1 MAVTG
6 FWPVYGNLK
15 ATLDYADNPDKT
27 TPKEYLD
34 KDLYSALRYAE
45 NDNKTDRQVF
55 VGGINCSA
63 QNAYTEMIA
72 VQRRFGMKGKVVA
85 YHGIQSFKANEV
97 TPEEAFE
104 IGKET
109 ARKMWGDRYQVLVT
123 VHLNTDNLHCHFVV
137 NPCSFKNGA
146 KFKNKISDHLELRKV
161 SDEVCREHGLSVLV
175 NSNFYSKGQKKE
187 YWAHRN
193 GQVTHRDMLK
203 KDIDY
208 CLQYSSNGSEFER
221 QLLGL
226 GYSVDWRRLSIKHKG
241 WDRAV
246 RLKSIGITETTLE
259 ACFSKNKGKYYFY
272 DEWNTHLPYKAKQAP
287 IIKLINQ
294 LDFTVD
300 HAKDPSKVLVSAV
313 IYIILSLF
321 EIAKTVKNFVIADV
335 ELRHEVRNVKKY
347 VSEYRFLQAEKLNT
361 MTDIKNYI
369 DTTKAEINKFERS
382 RALTDNKRRRAK
394 TPEEKQQYKDERKAI
409 TERITPLRKKL
420 KQAEQ
425 IYNKSPRLIDLL
437 DREYQ
442 IERKT
447 YERTK

>member
-1 MAVTG
+1 MSRGAGVR
-6 FWPVYGNLK
+6 W
-15 ATLDYADNPDKT
+15 
-27 TPKEYLD
+27 TPL
-34 KDLYSALRYAE
+34 
-45 NDNKTDRQVF
+45 NTV
-55 VGGINCSA
+55 
-63 QNAYTEMIA
+63 
-72 VQRRFGMKGKVVA
+72 
-85 YHGIQSFKANEV
+85 GIQKHRPSRQ
-97 TPEEAFE
+97 
-104 IGKET
+104 
-109 ARKMWGDRYQVLVT
+109 ARHQYQVLVT

-137 NPCSFKNGA
+137 NPCSFKDGS
-146 KFKNKISDHLELRKV
+146 KFKNKIGDHLELRKV
-161 SDEVCREHGLSVLV
+161 SDEVCREHGLSVLE
-175 NSNFYSKGQKKE
+175 NSSFYSKGQKKE
-187 YWAHRN
+187 YWAHKN
-193 GQVTHRDMLK
+193 GQMTHRDMLK

-221 QLLGL
+221 QLWGL
-226 GYSVDWRRLSIKHKG
+226 GYSIDWRRLSIKHKG

-287 IIKLINQ
+287 IIRLMNQ

-313 IYIILSLF
+313 FYIILSLF

-335 ELRHEVRNVKKY
+335 ELRHEVCNVKKY

-382 RALTDNKRRRAK
+382 RALIDNKRRQAK
-394 TPEEKQQYKDERKAI
+394 TPEEKQQYKDERKAT
-409 TERITPLRKKL
+409 TEHITPLRKKL
-420 KQAEQ
+420 KQAVQ

-437 DREYQ
+437 DKEYQ